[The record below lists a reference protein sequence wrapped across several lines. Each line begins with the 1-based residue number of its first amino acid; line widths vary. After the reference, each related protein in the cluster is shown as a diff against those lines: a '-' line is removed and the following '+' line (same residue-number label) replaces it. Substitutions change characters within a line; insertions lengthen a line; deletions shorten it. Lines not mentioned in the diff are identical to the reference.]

1 MKLFTKTSYMAIA
14 AAAVLAMST
23 PVQAQVTTSSNA
35 SVTTAAAFTVT
46 ETSALS
52 FGTIVAS
59 RRGGGGGAVA
69 TLAIGADAANS
80 VTVTNVGGATDDF
93 IVSSVDGDRAEFTIA
108 SALAT
113 TAMNIELPSS
123 AITLSCGAC
132 APGNPDFSVD
142 TFLDDGGDDVVTSD
156 GSGDATFYVG
166 ATLSTV
172 AGTANYEA
180 NGSYTGTYNVTV
192 AY

>member
-1 MKLFTKTSYMAIA
+1 MAIA
-14 AAAVLAMST
+14 AAAVIAMSS
-23 PVQAQVTTSSNA
+23 PVQAQVTTASNA

-46 ETSALS
+46 ETSAID

-69 TLAIGADAANS
+69 TLDIGADAANS

-93 IVSSVDGDRAEFTIA
+93 IVSSVDGDRAQFDIGG
-108 SALAT
+108 ALAT
-113 TAMNIELPSS
+113 TVMNIELP
-123 AITLSCGAC
+123 AAPITLSCGAC
-132 APGNPDFSVD
+132 APGTPDFTVD
-142 TFLDDGGDDVVTSD
+142 TFVDDGADDQVTTD

-166 ATLSTV
+166 ATLSTI
-172 AGTANYEA
+172 AGTGAYEA
-180 NGSYTGTYNVTV
+180 AGSYTGTYNVTV